1 MLYRH
6 AIAGF
11 ALAGLALAGA
21 GSAATAK
28 ELKLAHFV
36 SPKHPMHRFVMA
48 PMAKDL
54 AKVSGGKL
62 TIKIFDS
69 GKLGKGPVQQYR
81 RVTTGV
87 AQVGFG
93 LHGYTSKQFPRTLLI
108 ELPGIAP
115 DTVKATQMLWRARAA
130 IQPEYGGIEPLA
142 LWTNDKAVLITRE
155 KPVRSPADMKGMKIR
170 VPGRVAARAVR
181 AWGALPVF
189 MPAPK
194 IYNALSTGVIDGVFI
209 GASGIRSFRLY
220 EAGKYV
226 TVGLPP
232 AYAAFWIGI
241 DRKVWNGL
249 SNQERNWIVQVTGRK
264 LSLKAASVYG
274 RAGKGGLKLFA
285 KQKTVIQLTPAQAAK
300 FASAASRVKSDV
312 LAAMKGQG
320 IDGGAVLKAM
330 GASN

>member
-1 MLYRH
+1 MFYRL
-6 AIAGF
+6 AI
-11 ALAGLALAGA
+11 AGLAL
-21 GSAATAK
+21 SALGTTVSAK

-36 SPKHPMHRFVMA
+36 SPKHPMHRFIMA
-48 PMAKDL
+48 PMAKEL

-62 TIKIFDS
+62 TIKIYNS

-87 AQVGFG
+87 AEIGFG

-115 DTVKATQMLWRARAA
+115 DTVTATQMLWRARVA
-130 IQPEYGGIEPLA
+130 IQPEYSGIEPLA
-142 LWTNDKAVLITRE
+142 LWTNDRAVLITRE
-155 KPVRSPADMKGMKIR
+155 KPVRTPADMKGMKIR

-181 AWGALPVF
+181 AWGASPVF

-194 IYNALSTGVIDGVFI
+194 IYNSLKTGVIDGVFI

-226 TVGLPP
+226 TAGLP
-232 AYAAFWIGI
+232 AAFAAFWIGI
-241 DRKVWNGL
+241 DKKVWNGL
-249 SNQERNWIVQVTGRK
+249 SAQEKKWVAQVAGRK
-264 LSLKAASVYG
+264 LSLKAAAVYG
-274 RAGKGGLKLFA
+274 KAGKGGLKLFA
-285 KQKTVIQLTPAQAAK
+285 KKKTVIRLTPAQ
-300 FASAASRVKSDV
+300 SAAFAAAASKVRPDV
-312 LAAMKGQG
+312 LAAMKTRG

-330 GASN
+330 GAK

>member
-1 MLYRH
+1 MFYRL
-6 AIAGF
+6 AIAGM
-11 ALAGLALAGA
+11 ALAAIGTTA
-21 GSAATAK
+21 SAK

-36 SPKHPMHRFVMA
+36 SPKHPMHRFVMV
-48 PMAKDL
+48 PMAKEL

-115 DTVKATQMLWRARAA
+115 GTVKATEMLWRARAA

-155 KPVRSPADMKGMKIR
+155 KAVRSPADMKGLKIR

-181 AWGALPVF
+181 AWGASPVF

-194 IYNALSTGVIDGVFI
+194 IYNALKTGVIDGVFI

-220 EAGKYV
+220 EAGKYA
-226 TVGLPP
+226 TAGLPT
-232 AYAAFWIGI
+232 AFAAFWIGM
-241 DRKVWNGL
+241 DKKVWKGL
-249 SNQERNWIVQVTGRK
+249 SSQEKKWVAQVAGRK
-264 LSLKAASVYG
+264 LSLKAAAIYG
-274 RAGKGGLKLFA
+274 KAGKGGLKLFA
-285 KQKTVIQLTPAQAAK
+285 KKKTVIRLTAAQSAK
-300 FASAASRVKSDV
+300 FAAAAAKVKGAV
-312 LAAMKGQG
+312 LADMKGKG

-330 GASN
+330 GAK